1 MYFIYNILAVLLV
14 ILALPVFA
22 VRVVREAGFAERL
35 KQSFGALPAET
46 LAKVAGKE
54 AIWVHAASVGEIVA
68 ASPIVKEIRRELPA
82 IPIMVS
88 VVTASGYDMAKRI
101 IPEAEGIIFFPLD
114 LPYLSYSVVAKIK
127 PQAFLMVETELWPN
141 FLKAIR
147 RFKIPAMMVNGRISD
162 KSVNRY
168 IYFRRVLTDMLNTV
182 VQFCMQSNI
191 DAKYIIRLGADP
203 ARVVVTGN
211 TKFDQSYTEL
221 SLEDKTKMLT
231 DLGLSGADQILVAG
245 STHRGEEELLFPAF
259 SEVRVQFPH
268 TQFIVAPR
276 DTLRAG
282 ELIELAAKY
291 NFAAVKRTSM
301 PDKQVAKPDMI
312 IIDTIGE
319 LGKIYGLGDIVY
331 VGGSLIPHGGH
342 NILEPAAHGKPI
354 VVGPHMFNFKETYAL
369 FSERG
374 VCLTVHDSVSLTATM
389 LQLLHNPEQRQ
400 KLGQEALA
408 IINENRG
415 ASHKSALY
423 LNIILQHRQAP
434 ASGEQ
439 CKSKEKAETI

>member
-1 MYFIYNILAVLLV
+1 MYFIYNIVATLLV

-22 VRVVREAGFAERL
+22 IRFIREDGFGERL

-46 LAKVAGKE
+46 LAKVSGKQ

-68 ASPIVKEIRRELPA
+68 ASPIVKEIQHELPGV
-82 IPIMVS
+82 PIVVS

-101 IPEAEGIIFFPLD
+101 IPEADGIIFFPLD
-114 LPYLSYSVVAKIK
+114 LPYLSYSVAAKIR

-141 FLKAIR
+141 FLKAAR
-147 RFKIPAMMVNGRISD
+147 KLNIPTMMVNGRISD
-162 KSVNRY
+162 KSVKRY
-168 IYFRRVLTDMLNTV
+168 VYFRKVLADMLDTV
-182 VQFCMQSNI
+182 SKFCMQSSI

-203 ARVVVTGN
+203 ARVVITGN
-211 TKFDQSYTEL
+211 TKFDQNYTEL
-221 SLEDKTKMLT
+221 SAQDKNQMLIT
-231 DLGLSGADQILVAG
+231 LGLSNADQILVAG

-259 SEVRVQFPH
+259 SQIRTEFPR
-268 TQFIVAPR
+268 TQFVVAPR

-282 ELIELAAKY
+282 ELVELAA
-291 NFAAVKRTSM
+291 NHGFTAVRRTEM
-301 PDKQVAKPDMI
+301 PGKQSSQPDMI
-312 IIDTIGE
+312 IVDTIGE
-319 LGKIYGLGDIVY
+319 LGKMYGLGDIVY

-354 VVGPHMFNFKETYAL
+354 LVGPNMFNFKETYAL

-374 VCLTVHDSVSLTATM
+374 VCLTVHSSEDVTKTILK
-389 LQLLHNPEQRQ
+389 LLHNPSLRKEI
-400 KLGQEALA
+400 GQESLV

-423 LNIILQHRQAP
+423 LKELLQQRNVAVSQNTGRQ
-434 ASGEQ
+434 
-439 CKSKEKAETI
+439 

>member
-1 MYFIYNILAVLLV
+1 MYFIYNILAVILV
-14 ILALPVFA
+14 ILALPVF
-22 VRVVREAGFAERL
+22 VVRLVREKGFAERV

-46 LAKVAGKE
+46 LVKVAGKE

-68 ASPIVKEIRRELPA
+68 ASPIVKEIRQELPG
-82 IPIMVS
+82 IPIVVS
-88 VVTASGYDMAKRI
+88 VVTASGYAMAKRI
-101 IPEAEGIIFFPLD
+101 IPEADGIIFFPLD
-114 LPYLSYSVVAKIK
+114 LPLLSYSVVAKIR

-141 FLKAIR
+141 FLKVVR
-147 RFKIPAMMVNGRISD
+147 KFNIPAMMVNGRISD

-168 IYFRRVLTDMLNTV
+168 IYFRRVLADMLNTV
-182 VQFCMQSNI
+182 VKFCMQSNI
-191 DAKYIIRLGADP
+191 DAQYITRLGADP

-221 SLEDKTKMLT
+221 SLEDKTNMLSS
-231 DLGLSGADQILVAG
+231 LGLCSADQILVAG

-259 SEVRVQFPH
+259 NEVREQFPH
-268 TQFIVAPR
+268 TQFIIAPR
-276 DTLRAG
+276 EPLRAD
-282 ELIELAAKY
+282 ELVELAAKY
-291 NFAAVKRTSM
+291 NFVAVRRTNM
-301 PDKQVAKPDMI
+301 PGKLAENPDMI
-312 IIDTIGE
+312 IVDTIGE

-354 VVGPHMFNFKETYAL
+354 LVGPHMFNFKETYAL

-374 VCLTVHDSVSLTATM
+374 VCLTVRDSAGLAEAM
-389 LQLLHNPEQRQ
+389 LKLLHSPEQRQ
-400 KLGQEALA
+400 AIGQEALI

-423 LNIILQHRQAP
+423 LKEILQQKKALE
-434 ASGEQ
+434 S
-439 CKSKEKAETI
+439 SKQ

>member
-1 MYFIYNILAVLLV
+1 MYLIYNILAVILL

-22 VRVVREAGFAERL
+22 LRTIREKGFAERL

-68 ASPIVKEIRRELPA
+68 ASPIVKEIRRELPG
-82 IPIMVS
+82 IPVVVS

-101 IPEAEGIIFFPLD
+101 IPEADGIIFFPLD
-114 LPYLSYSVVAKIK
+114 LPWLSYSVAAKIR
-127 PQAFLMVETELWPN
+127 PRVFLMVETELWPN
-141 FLKAIR
+141 FLKAAR
-147 RFKIPAMMVNGRISD
+147 ELNIPAMMVNGRISD

-168 IYFRRVLTDMLNTV
+168 AYFRSVLTDMLDTIV
-182 VQFCMQSNI
+182 TFCMQSHI
-191 DAKYIIRLGADP
+191 DAEYITRLGADP

-221 SLEDKTKMLT
+221 TEAEKTRLLAE
-231 DLGLSGADQILVAG
+231 LGLSEAGQVIVAG
-245 STHRGEEELLFPAF
+245 SSHRGEEELLFPAF
-259 SEVRVQFPH
+259 SQVRTQFPH
-268 TQFIVAPR
+268 IQFIVAPR

-282 ELIELAAKY
+282 ELVDLAAKHG
-291 NFAAVKRTSM
+291 FTAVRRTNLT
-301 PDKQVAKPDMI
+301 KTHAGHHDMV

-319 LGKIYGLGDIVY
+319 LGKLYGLGDIVY
-331 VGGSLIPHGGH
+331 VGGSLVPHGGH

-354 VVGPHMFNFKETYAL
+354 LVGPHMFNFKDTYAL

-374 VCLTVHDSVSLTATM
+374 VCLTVRDSSELAETM
-389 LQLLHNPEQRQ
+389 LKLLHNTELRN
-400 KLGQEALA
+400 KLGREALA

-423 LNIILQHRQAP
+423 L
-434 ASGEQ
+434 
-439 CKSKEKAETI
+439 KALVQQKNAAATRD

>member
-1 MYFIYNILAVLLV
+1 MYFIYNILAVILV

-22 VRVVREAGFAERL
+22 VRLIREKGFGERL

-46 LAKVAGKE
+46 LARVAGKK

-82 IPIMVS
+82 IPIVVS

-101 IPEAEGIIFFPLD
+101 IPEADGIIFFPLD
-114 LPYLSYSVVAKIK
+114 LPYLSYSVVAKIR

-141 FLKAIR
+141 FLKAVRKFNIL
-147 RFKIPAMMVNGRISD
+147 AMMVNGRISD

-168 IYFRRVLTDMLNTV
+168 IYFRRVLTDMLNTIV
-182 VQFCMQSNI
+182 MFCMQSNI
-191 DAKYIIRLGADP
+191 DAKYITRLGADP

-221 SLEDKTKMLT
+221 SLEDKTQMLT
-231 DLGLSGADQILVAG
+231 DLGLSSAEQILVAG

-259 SEVRVQFPH
+259 SAVRAQFPH

-276 DTLRAG
+276 ETLRAN

-291 NFAAVKRTSM
+291 NFVAVRRTSM
-301 PDKQVAKPDMI
+301 PGKQTEKPDMI

-354 VVGPHMFNFKETYAL
+354 LVGPHMFNFKETYAL

-374 VCLTVHDSVSLTATM
+374 VCLTVHDSDGLAETM
-389 LQLLHNPEQRQ
+389 LKLLHNPEQRQ
-400 KLGQEALA
+400 ELGQEALA

-415 ASHKSALY
+415 ASRKSALY
-423 LNIILQHRQAP
+423 LKEILQQR
-434 ASGEQ
+434 
-439 CKSKEKAETI
+439 KALVNSEL